1 MTTQT
6 ATKNGPVPR
15 QTLAGQIDRLDSILD
30 GLAEALNESVA
41 DAVRRTV
48 GEVLREAVAD
58 AVREALDGPEL
69 ARAAL
74 ARHADADSRPDEAQ
88 PRRTL
93 AEALGDVVGW
103 AVALAAPPV
112 LYSGKA
118 LNWAWTWCLEKLRW
132 ALSP

>member
-1 MTTQT
+1 MTTQQ

-15 QTLAGQIDRLDSILD
+15 QTLAGQIDRLDTILD

-41 DAVRRTV
+41 DAVKKTM
-48 GEVLREAVAD
+48 GEVLREPVSE
-58 AVREALDGPEL
+58 AVREVLEAPGL

-93 AEALGDVVGW
+93 AEALGDAVGW
-103 AVALAAPPV
+103 VVALAAPPV
-112 LYSGKA
+112 LLAGKG
-118 LNWAWTWCLEKLRW
+118 
-132 ALSP
+132 LS